1 MSASREAISR
11 ASIRTATSSP
21 AGSRLPERD
30 EASSASQSLRAPAAG
45 APARLAAF
53 ENLRQPAALWNRLA
67 LSFSGALQNAGE
79 VQERMRM
86 YHTQEDERK

>member
-1 MSASREAISR
+1 MRKTSRKN
-11 ASIRTATSSP
+11 SP
-21 AGSRLPERD
+21 E
-30 EASSASQSLRAPAAG
+30 LREKNKTCAK
-45 APARLAAF
+45 
-53 ENLRQPAALWNRLA
+53 PAALWNRLA

>member
-1 MSASREAISR
+1 MRKTSRKN
-11 ASIRTATSSP
+11 SP
-21 AGSRLPERD
+21 E
-30 EASSASQSLRAPAAG
+30 LR
-45 APARLAAF
+45 
-53 ENLRQPAALWNRLA
+53 EKNKTWALWNRLA